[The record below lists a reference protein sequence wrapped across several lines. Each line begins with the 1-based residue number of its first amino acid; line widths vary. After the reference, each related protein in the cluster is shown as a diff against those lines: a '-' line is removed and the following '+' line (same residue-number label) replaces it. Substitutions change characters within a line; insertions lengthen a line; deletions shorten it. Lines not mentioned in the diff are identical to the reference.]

1 MNVLND
7 IFKQREDFI
16 IIGLTGRTG
25 SGCTTVAK
33 ILSSSDLRLKR
44 PDRKCDN
51 NEERKYKI
59 IYKYL
64 YNRWNPFTNISVS
77 DIIIS
82 FLFEDQYH
90 KRYIDKITSKLEIT
104 NGERKKENDSLIN
117 EYNILREEFNSENII
132 PFNKIDS
139 KERIDGYDQT
149 IQKNTRIFYM
159 EKIPKFKNQLREVLG
174 KNCINVL
181 QDLGDDIRT
190 NDILC
195 LPRRINYLIQLLRK
209 HNKENN
215 KKEYFVID
223 AFRNPYEALF
233 FKERYSAF
241 YFFSV
246 NTSEEYRV
254 KRLLNADYTMSD
266 IKDLDEKEYPHKE
279 KNYCLLNIQKC
290 IEYADIH
297 INNPDYEI
305 ADDYHF
311 LKKQIARYVS
321 LILHPG
327 LVTPTKTE
335 RCMQIAYTAKINS
348 GCISRQVGAVI
359 TDNDYSVKAIG
370 WNDVPYGQI
379 PCLLRSVKDLL
390 FNEDTDEYSE
400 YELNEKEYKDFFN
413 NKYNSLMKNDLGRN
427 FSFCFKDAINEY
439 QNYKKIR
446 KFKEDSEKNLHDIIS
461 EYVEDDNKQGELTRK
476 IEKVIDGIELNN
488 NQVYTRSLHAEENA
502 FLQLAKY
509 GGMGISGGIL
519 FTTASPCE
527 LCSKKAYQLGIKK
540 IIYIDPYPGIAI
552 QHILKCGSNMPE
564 LELFSGAIGGSYH
577 KLYEPIIPFKDEL
590 KLIEESQSS

>member
-279 KNYCLLNIQKC
+279 KNYCLLN
-290 IEYADIH
+290 YR
-297 INNPDYEI
+297 
-305 ADDYHF
+305 F
-311 LKKQIARYVS
+311 LFFF
-321 LILHPG
+321 
-327 LVTPTKTE
+327 
-335 RCMQIAYTAKINS
+335 
-348 GCISRQVGAVI
+348 
-359 TDNDYSVKAIG
+359 
-370 WNDVPYGQI
+370 
-379 PCLLRSVKDLL
+379 LRLL
-390 FNEDTDEYSE
+390 F
-400 YELNEKEYKDFFN
+400 
-413 NKYNSLMKNDLGRN
+413 
-427 FSFCFKDAINEY
+427 
-439 QNYKKIR
+439 
-446 KFKEDSEKNLHDIIS
+446 
-461 EYVEDDNKQGELTRK
+461 
-476 IEKVIDGIELNN
+476 
-488 NQVYTRSLHAEENA
+488 QVYL
-502 FLQLAKY
+502 
-509 GGMGISGGIL
+509 
-519 FTTASPCE
+519 
-527 LCSKKAYQLGIKK
+527 
-540 IIYIDPYPGIAI
+540 
-552 QHILKCGSNMPE
+552 
-564 LELFSGAIGGSYH
+564 
-577 KLYEPIIPFKDEL
+577 
-590 KLIEESQSS
+590 